1 MRLPFP
7 RVRIGGLP
15 RGGRALSSRTSSELE
30 HSVSDSTTDKQR
42 VRSRRV
48 LWALVSYTASWL
60 AVLVAYSAGLLPS
73 RVLLV
78 YPLMVAVI
86 TLSFLAII
94 RGGFNRRLD
103 DPSMA
108 MPQMIAALVPWAYIV
123 YEFVNPLARGLALI
137 LSVVTVLYGLLALDR
152 RRLLLMS
159 ALTVAVY
166 LAVLAIIA
174 WEGSGQIDPVI
185 DGLWLLG
192 LVIVLAQLSWIG
204 GYVSELRMSL
214 RARNE
219 ELQTLATQDMLTR
232 LPNRRYL
239 LDRLS
244 AEVARSRRTE
254 HNSGTL
260 TVCLAD
266 LDEFKRVND
275 TLGHAVG
282 DSVLQAVAERMQSA
296 LRESDCVGR
305 FGGEEFLVILPDTNL
320 AGGISSAERIRA
332 KLRSAP
338 MDGLPEGWSIT
349 ATFGVAEHRA
359 GERLEDTLARADAA
373 LYRGKHQGRDCIAV
387 DDS

>member
-1 MRLPFP
+1 
-7 RVRIGGLP
+7 
-15 RGGRALSSRTSSELE
+15 
-30 HSVSDSTTDKQR
+30 
-42 VRSRRV
+42 V
-48 LWALVSYTASWL
+48 LFI
-60 AVLVAYSAGLLPS
+60 
-73 RVLLV
+73 

-86 TLSFLAII
+86 TLGFLAAI
-94 RGGFNRRLD
+94 RGGLNRRLN

-123 YEFVNPLARGLALI
+123 YEFINPLARGLALL
-137 LSVVTVLYGLLALDR
+137 LSVVTLLYGLLGLDR

-166 LAVLAIIA
+166 LGVLAVIA
-174 WEGSGQIDPVI
+174 WERPDQVDPVI

-219 ELQTLATQDMLTR
+219 ELHTLATQDMLTR

-239 LDRLS
+239 LGRLS
-244 AEVARSRRTE
+244 AEAARMRRAE
-254 HNSGTL
+254 NKPAALSI
-260 TVCLAD
+260 CLID

-275 TLGHAVG
+275 TLGHALG

-305 FGGEEFLVILPDTNL
+305 FGGEEFLVILPETDL
-320 AGGISSAERIRA
+320 AGGVSSAQRIRE

-338 MDGLPEGWSIT
+338 VDDLPEGWSIT
-349 ATFGVAEHRA
+349 ATYGVAEYRA

-373 LYRGKHQGRDCIAV
+373 LYRGKHQGRDCITV